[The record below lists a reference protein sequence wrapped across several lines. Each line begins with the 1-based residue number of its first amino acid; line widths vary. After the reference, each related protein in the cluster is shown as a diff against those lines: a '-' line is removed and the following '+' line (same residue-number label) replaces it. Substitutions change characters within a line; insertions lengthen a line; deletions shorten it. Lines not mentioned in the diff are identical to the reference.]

1 MAEEQRV
8 SLDIKDINQD
18 AEIRNVENRLKEKVS
33 ELERDFQI
41 LSVRLEERANAG
53 TNIDWKIVL
62 TAFFGIVG
70 IGGSVG
76 AFVSN
81 ALISEAIKPIKED
94 NIKYQAKL
102 GVVERDL
109 AVQKATVKSSSE
121 GALQAAKDLV
131 AQLEQDLARSFD
143 DIDELKL
150 RYETLNTISSDF
162 VNEQRFEEKLVALSD
177 QKSRDIEAAR
187 LALSEDIT
195 RLTAVEDGI
204 VEKIDAVEAQLSQ
217 TLGVAVF
224 EERFNFLSQ
233 QRTDDQNVAR
243 DQRTGDQAALFRIIG
258 DRITPRIESLEIG
271 LDRIEERIQN
281 LALSLSE
288 ASHRSGG
295 GGK

>member
-18 AEIRNVENRLKEKVS
+18 AEIRNVETRLKEKIS
-33 ELERDFQI
+33 GLESDFTM
-41 LSVRLEERANAG
+41 LSVRLEERENAG
-53 TNIDWKIVL
+53 PKIDWRVVIAAV
-62 TAFFGIVG
+62 VG
-70 IGGSVG
+70 VVGVGGSVG
-76 AFVSN
+76 GFISQ
-81 ALISEAIKPIKED
+81 ALIGTALKPIQED
-94 NIKYQAKL
+94 NIKYQSKL
-102 GVVERDL
+102 AVVERDL